1 MGGPPCS
8 CSMGKLS
15 RLIEPVVILALK
27 QHPHTHGYDLIR
39 HVEKLAMTDSEIE
52 PGALYRV
59 LRQLENAG
67 MVVSTWDTT
76 GHGPARRCYSLTSE
90 GERHLDEWAVLLQKR
105 RDEMDRFLHEYRNL
119 SPAMNSD

>member
-27 QHPHTHGYDLIR
+27 QHPNTHGYDLIR
-39 HVEKLAMTDSEIE
+39 HVGKLAMTDSEIE
-52 PGALYRV
+52 PGAVYRV

-76 GHGPARRCYSLTSE
+76 GRGPARRCYSLTSE
-90 GERHLDEWAVLLQKR
+90 GEEHLNEWAVLIEKR
-105 RDEMDRFLHEYRNL
+105 RDEMDRFLHEYRSL
-119 SPAMNSD
+119 SPKIKGD